1 MLDCIVVGGGPAGL
15 SAAINLHQR
24 GKSCL
29 VLSAGAGYLA
39 KAERMDNYLGMP
51 GMTGQEM
58 LCQFGEHAAGM
69 DIEVRTGRVGNILPF
84 DGRFMVN
91 FGGDMLES
99 RSIILAT
106 GVSKA
111 KPVAG
116 EAERLGMGVS
126 YCATCDGMLY
136 RGRDVVVWGLAEE
149 AASEANF
156 LAGIGCRVT
165 FVAARRPAELEEAIP
180 FEAGAIREVLG
191 EGVVSA
197 VRLADGR
204 ELPCTGVFI
213 LRAAVAPDTLLPG
226 LELED
231 GFVRTGRDMSTSVP
245 GVFAAGDLVGKPL
258 QVAKAVGEGLV
269 AALSAAEYLDRAD
282 REGK

>member
-29 VLSAGAGYLA
+29 VLSAAAGYLA

-58 LCQFGEHAAGM
+58 LHRFTEHAAGM
-69 DIEVRTGRVGNILPF
+69 EIEIRTGRVGNILPF
-84 DGRFMVN
+84 DGHFMLN
-91 FGGDMLES
+91 FGGDMLEA
-99 RSIILAT
+99 RSVILAT

-116 EAERLGMGVS
+116 EAELLGMGVS

-136 RGRDVVVWGLAEE
+136 KGRDVVVWGLAEE

-156 LAGIGCRVT
+156 LVGIGCRVT
-165 FVAARRPAELEEAIP
+165 FVSGRRPAGLDEAIP
-180 FEAGAIREVLG
+180 FETGSIREVLG
-191 EGVVSA
+191 EGTVSG
-197 VRLADGR
+197 VRLTDGR
-204 ELPCTGVFI
+204 ELACTGVFI
-213 LRAAVAPDTLLPG
+213 LRAAVAPDSLLPG
-226 LELED
+226 LELRD
-231 GFVRTGRDMSTSVP
+231 GFVYTERDMSTSVP

-282 REGK
+282 RA

>member
-1 MLDCIVVGGGPAGL
+1 MLDCIVIGGGPAGL

-24 GKSCL
+24 GKSL
-29 VLSAGAGYLA
+29 EVLSAAAGYLA

-51 GMTGQEM
+51 GLSGQEM
-58 LCQFGEHAAGM
+58 LDRFREHAAGM
-69 DIEVRTGRVGNILPF
+69 GIQPQAGRAANILPF
-84 DGRFMVN
+84 DGHFIVN
-91 FGGDMLES
+91 FGGEMHEA

-116 EAERLGMGVS
+116 EAELLGMGVS

-136 RGRDVVVWGLAEE
+136 RGRAVVVWGLAEE

-165 FVAARRPAELEEAIP
+165 FVAGRRPAELDGAIP
-180 FEAGAIREVLG
+180 FEAGAVQAVLG
-191 EGVVSA
+191 EGAVTG
-197 VRLADGR
+197 VRLNGGK

-213 LRAAVAPDTLLPG
+213 LRAAVAPDALLPG
-226 LELED
+226 LELAD

-245 GVFAAGDLVGKPL
+245 GVFAAGDLAGKPL

-269 AALSAAEYLDRAD
+269 AALSAAEYLDKLD
-282 REGK
+282 RQG

>member
-1 MLDCIVVGGGPAGL
+1 M
-15 SAAINLHQR
+15 
-24 GKSCL
+24 
-29 VLSAGAGYLA
+29 
-39 KAERMDNYLGMP
+39 
-51 GMTGQEM
+51 
-58 LCQFGEHAAGM
+58 
-69 DIEVRTGRVGNILPF
+69 
-84 DGRFMVN
+84 
-91 FGGDMLES
+91 
-99 RSIILAT
+99 
-106 GVSKA
+106 
-111 KPVAG
+111 
-116 EAERLGMGVS
+116 
-126 YCATCDGMLY
+126 
-136 RGRDVVVWGLAEE
+136 
-149 AASEANF
+149 
-156 LAGIGCRVT
+156 T

-180 FEAGAIREVLG
+180 FETGAVREVLG